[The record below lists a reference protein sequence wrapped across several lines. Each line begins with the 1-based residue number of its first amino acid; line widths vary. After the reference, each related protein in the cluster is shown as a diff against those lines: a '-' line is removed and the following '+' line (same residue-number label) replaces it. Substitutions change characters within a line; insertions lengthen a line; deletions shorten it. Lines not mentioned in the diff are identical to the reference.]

1 MHFSQ
6 KLAHCME
13 HAHNATQHQEFV
25 GFTAVKKGRDSA
37 AFYSLSKCAE
47 KNIGIVP
54 SL

>member
-25 GFTAVKKGRDSA
+25 GFTAV
-37 AFYSLSKCAE
+37 
-47 KNIGIVP
+47 
-54 SL
+54 